1 MFSSEQLR
9 VRPLTL
15 LLFVCGAFFHRLDIL
30 GERMLIVHSI
40 EIPHQT
46 DSIDQRRK
54 LASSVVVF
62 TQTNRIIK
70 IASWIVVFMLR
81 IATKKEYRIVA
92 LTGFTNF
99 ACTPN
104 T

>member
-1 MFSSEQLR
+1 MFIWNFFVLWYSCNITYQNKAQYAYCDNSFSLCLFSSEQLR

-46 DSIDQRRK
+46 DSIDQR
-54 LASSVVVF
+54 
-62 TQTNRIIK
+62 
-70 IASWIVVFMLR
+70 
-81 IATKKEYRIVA
+81 
-92 LTGFTNF
+92 
-99 ACTPN
+99 
-104 T
+104 